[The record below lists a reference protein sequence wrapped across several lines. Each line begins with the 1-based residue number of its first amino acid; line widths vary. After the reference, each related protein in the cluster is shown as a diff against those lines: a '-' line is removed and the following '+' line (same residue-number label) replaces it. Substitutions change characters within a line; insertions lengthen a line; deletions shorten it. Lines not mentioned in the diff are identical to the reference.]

1 MLKFETNVNFMHR
14 SSSVLFFERKRLG
27 LKVSDRAPA
36 THVCG
41 STVEVISWGGC
52 SANLWR

>member
-41 STVEVISWGGC
+41 STV
-52 SANLWR
+52 